1 MSMKK
6 TILKWEM
13 LGIIFVVMLGALFHF
28 MFALLNYWSP
38 LGAIFPVNESV
49 WEHLKLPFW
58 PLIIFSLIEYNYIKD
73 KANNLILGKTI
84 SFIISIS
91 TILIVF
97 YSYTAILGT
106 ELLIVD
112 ILSFVL
118 GVIIG
123 QLVSY
128 KILMKEQL
136 SKLYIKASWIIL
148 IGFGILFAVFT
159 YFPPH
164 LPIFQDSETGL
175 YGIIVHFI

>member
-1 MSMKK
+1 MKK

>member
-1 MSMKK
+1 MKR
-6 TILKWEM
+6 TILTWEI
-13 LGIIFVVMLGALFHF
+13 LGIVFVVIIGALFHF
-28 MFALLNYWSP
+28 MFALLNSWEP
-38 LGAIFPVNESV
+38 FGAIFPVNESV
-49 WEHLKLPFW
+49 WEHLKLPYW
-58 PLIIFSLIEYNYIKD
+58 PLIIFSLIEYNFVKD
-73 KANNLILGKTI
+73 KANNFVIAKTI

-91 TILIVF
+91 TIMIVF

-136 SKLYIKASWIIL
+136 STLYIKASWIIF
-148 IGFGILFAVFT
+148 IAFGILFAVFT

-164 LPIFQDSETGL
+164 LPLFQDSESGL
-175 YGIIVHFI
+175 YGIFEHFMKF